1 AEYWLRRLLSLH
13 DAGAACFPRRM
24 GLDDALWQALRQRL
38 NQPAPGANAARDQR
52 QSVMSELQQTRRE
65 EREQLAAWLYGYLA
79 ADGAPLHQIIA
90 SASLGFN
97 HLWQDLG
104 LDSRAELRLLMTD
117 CFPVLVALN
126 HQNMRWK
133 KFFYRQRCLHQGG
146 ELVCRSP
153 SCDDCC
159 EWALCFAPEEA
170 HPPMSRHDA

>member
-1 AEYWLRRLLSLH
+1 MDGAEYWLRRLLTLH

-24 GLDDALWQALRQRL
+24 GLDELAWQVLRQRL
-38 NQPAPGANAARDQR
+38 NGPLPQANAARDQR
-52 QSVMSELQQTRRE
+52 QSLMSELQQTRRE
-65 EREQLAAWLYGYLA
+65 ERVQLADWLYGYLVE
-79 ADGAPLHQIIA
+79 DGAPMHQLIA

-117 CFPVLVALN
+117 CFPELVALN
-126 HQNMRWK
+126 HHNMRWK
-133 KFFYRQRCLHQGG
+133 KFFYRQRCLHQDG

-159 EWALCFAPEEA
+159 EWSLCFAPEGE
-170 HPPMSRHDA
+170 PQ